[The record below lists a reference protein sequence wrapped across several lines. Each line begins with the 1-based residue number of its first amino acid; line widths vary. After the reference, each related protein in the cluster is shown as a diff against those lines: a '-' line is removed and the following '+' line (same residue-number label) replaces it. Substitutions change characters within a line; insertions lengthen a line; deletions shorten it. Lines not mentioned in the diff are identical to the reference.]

1 MKEFAPIPL
10 GEWVSDG
17 IDRLTLEYATAFDS
31 ISFVIYELIDS
42 LQSALHAIP
51 APWFIVLISLLAV
64 LAAGW
69 RRPGGWGLGL
79 FTLVGLGLVWNLRLW
94 DELITTLS
102 LVLASEVL
110 VLLVGIPLGIA
121 SAKSAMVERI
131 LRPVLDVMQTMPA
144 FVYLVPAVIFFG
156 LGLVPGVI
164 STTIFAL
171 PPLIRLTSL
180 GIRQVPR
187 ELVEAALSFGA
198 TWWQLLTKVQVP
210 VALPAIMAGVNQSI
224 MLGLSMVVIA
234 AMIGAGGLGNVV
246 LEGITQLDVGKGF
259 VGGLAV
265 VILAIVLDRIT
276 QSMGKIYQQKGK
288 PR

>member
-1 MKEFAPIPL
+1 
-10 GEWVSDG
+10 
-17 IDRLTLEYATAFDS
+17 
-31 ISFVIYELIDS
+31 
-42 LQSALHAIP
+42 
-51 APWFIVLISLLAV
+51 
-64 LAAGW
+64 
-69 RRPGGWGLGL
+69 
-79 FTLVGLGLVWNLRLW
+79 
-94 DELITTLS
+94 
-102 LVLASEVL
+102 
-110 VLLVGIPLGIA
+110 
-121 SAKSAMVERI
+121 
-131 LRPVLDVMQTMPA
+131 
-144 FVYLVPAVIFFG
+144 
-156 LGLVPGVI
+156 
-164 STTIFAL
+164 
-171 PPLIRLTSL
+171 
-180 GIRQVPR
+180 
-187 ELVEAALSFGA
+187 LVEAALSFGA